1 MHKTTVHSWG
11 MRLISQVAWTVT
23 HQGTRENSRIGA
35 RASREKKRIRG
46 CTSTGRRPANPER
59 DGRQGDRFTV
69 TRNDLTAPVAT
80 EFQVP
85 GSYLGSVIED
95 LGGMLRS
102 RASTVVAAAGNDA
115 ASEEA
120 RRGVS

>member
-1 MHKTTVHSWG
+1 MLEG
-11 MRLISQVAWTVT
+11 VAK
-23 HQGTRENSRIGA
+23 
-35 RASREKKRIRG
+35 KKRTAVPHRL
-46 CTSTGRRPANPER
+46 GRRPANPER

-85 GSYLGSVIED
+85 ASYLGSVIED